1 MFLGQNQQLCRGSSP
16 ASPNRDG
23 GGSSQHME
31 AYRCPIEFQ
40 KARDSDQLTM
50 NAGYLPRKNQK
61 YRKKDDG
68 IKRLVTRLIGNPH
81 LSMMDF
87 LRGVTISKWTRKII

>member
-1 MFLGQNQQLCRGSSP
+1 M
-16 ASPNRDG
+16 D
-23 GGSSQHME
+23 
-31 AYRCPIEFQ
+31 AYRCPMEFQ

-50 NAGYLPRKNQK
+50 NTGYLPRKNQK

-68 IKRLVTRLIGNPH
+68 IKRLVTRLIGNPQ

-87 LRGVTISKWTRKII
+87 LRGVAIFKCTRKII

>member
-50 NAGYLPRKNQK
+50 NAGYLPPRIKNTEK
-61 YRKKDDG
+61 NDG
-68 IKRLVTRLIGNPH
+68 IKRLVTRLIGNPQ

-87 LRGVTISKWTRKII
+87 LRGVAISKWTRKII

>member
-1 MFLGQNQQLCRGSSP
+1 MFLGQNQQLCKSNSP

-23 GGSSQHME
+23 GASSQHTE
-31 AYRCPIEFQ
+31 AYRCPIEIQ

-50 NAGYLPRKNQK
+50 NAGYLPLKNQK
-61 YRKKDDG
+61 YRKKDDE
-68 IKRLVTRLIGNPH
+68 IKRLVTRLIGNPQ

>member
-1 MFLGQNQQLCRGSSP
+1 
-16 ASPNRDG
+16 
-23 GGSSQHME
+23 ME

-50 NAGYLPRKNQK
+50 NTGYLPRKNQK

-68 IKRLVTRLIGNPH
+68 IKRLVTRLIGKPL

-87 LRGVTISKWTRKII
+87 LRGVTISEWTRKII